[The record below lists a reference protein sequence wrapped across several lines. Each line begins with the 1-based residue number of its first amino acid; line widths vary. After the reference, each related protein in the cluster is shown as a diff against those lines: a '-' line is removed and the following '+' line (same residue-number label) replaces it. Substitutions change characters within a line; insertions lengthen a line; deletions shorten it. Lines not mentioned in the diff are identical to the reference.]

1 MVFKMIRLSEKQK
14 IIKNFVAFNLS
25 FVLIFASF
33 DDIAMIASVL
43 NQDGRLG
50 NVSQAV
56 LYVFQFL
63 TALVWPQVFI
73 DIIGFKFSLAIAEC
87 GFLIFFIA
95 NAFPSWYTLMPTS
108 ALAGFSNS
116 MAWTILGCYF
126 TILSK
131 KYSLISSKPFANCQ
145 TLFFGCFGS
154 IFFLSKL
161 TKRSFSQEIGLNFA
175 LCFYRL
181 HYWLG
186 LGWNHS
192 SNKRASIE
200 LIV

>member
-1 MVFKMIRLSEKQK
+1 MIPKMIHLSEKQK

-63 TALVWPQVFI
+63 SALVWPQVFI
-73 DIIGFKFSLAIAEC
+73 EIIGFKFSLAIAEC
-87 GFLIFFIA
+87 GFLLFFIA
-95 NAFPSWYTLMPTS
+95 NAFPSWFTLMPTS

-131 KYSLISSKPFANCQ
+131 RYSLATSKPFANCQ

-154 IFFLSKL
+154 IFFLSINSTSTNK
-161 TKRSFSQEIGLNFA
+161 TKIYNFKD
-175 LCFYRL
+175 CFQRL
-181 HYWLG
+181 HHWLG
-186 LGWNHS
+186 LGGNYT
-192 SNKRASIE
+192 SNKRTSSK
-200 LIV
+200 LIL